1 MPPRCWLWQSFSN
14 LRCDTG
20 IDTRRIYSV
29 VCGIRITESLP
40 LKTSK
45 HHRKCG
51 MLSQLAKLFS
61 RQNGKSCLPK
71 DSMSRR
77 GLFCSPDCSAL
88 FLISSHRSLT
98 ASKQAPPIKWWLT
111 AWLRASPS
119 LSATLFLTTGNDSC
133 QLTLSISLVLI
144 SPSSTSSVI
153 LLISCFPGQAQ
164 LIWCTP
170 VDSHLRPDFLI

>member
-20 IDTRRIYSV
+20 NDTRRIYSV

-119 LSATLFLTTGNDSC
+119 LSATLFLTTGFTRK
-133 QLTLSISLVLI
+133 LFLSTYSLH
-144 SPSSTSSVI
+144 
-153 LLISCFPGQAQ
+153 FPRFNH
-164 LIWCTP
+164 P
-170 VDSHLRPDFLI
+170 FFH

>member
-20 IDTRRIYSV
+20 NDTRRIYSV

-88 FLISSHRSLT
+88 FLISSPQPH
-98 ASKQAPPIKWWLT
+98 SKQ
-111 AWLRASPS
+111 
-119 LSATLFLTTGNDSC
+119 
-133 QLTLSISLVLI
+133 
-144 SPSSTSSVI
+144 TSSSNQMVI
-153 LLISCFPGQAQ
+153 DSLAASLAFAVGHTFPHHR
-164 LIWCTP
+164 LHKEMIP
-170 VDSHLRPDFLI
+170 VNLVSPFPSF